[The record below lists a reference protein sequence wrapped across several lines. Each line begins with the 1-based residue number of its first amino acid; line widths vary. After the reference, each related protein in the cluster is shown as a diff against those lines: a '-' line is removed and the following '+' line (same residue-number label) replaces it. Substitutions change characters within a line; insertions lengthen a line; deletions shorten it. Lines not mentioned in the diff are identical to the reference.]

1 MEFRHIKS
9 FLEIARTGSFSR
21 AASTLAIAQP
31 ALSRRIRELEQDLK
45 APLFHRNGRG
55 VILTTV
61 GELFLVH
68 AQKIVDNMAQAE
80 AEIAAFCGE
89 LQGTITLG
97 LPPSVSIVLLKPL
110 ITRINRDYPRILL
123 RAREG
128 YSVSVLEWLQT
139 GQADLAII
147 YGAAASGN
155 VLSETLLVEELV
167 LVHHPSLRTGLSPI
181 SGADLA
187 SIPLVMAARPNSLRV
202 LVERRMADFGH
213 KLNFRYEVE
222 SMPTIKD
229 LVADGIVSTILPFGS
244 VMREVAEG
252 KLQTSPIACPH
263 ITREMALATA
273 ANRPIDK
280 TMRTVIR
287 VIHEVVLDNMAAFP
301 RTEHR
306 QN

>member
-1 MEFRHIKS
+1 
-9 FLEIARTGSFSR
+9 
-21 AASTLAIAQP
+21 
-31 ALSRRIRELEQDLK
+31 
-45 APLFHRNGRG
+45 
-55 VILTTV
+55 
-61 GELFLVH
+61 
-68 AQKIVDNMAQAE
+68 
-80 AEIAAFCGE
+80 
-89 LQGTITLG
+89 
-97 LPPSVSIVLLKPL
+97 
-110 ITRINRDYPRILL
+110 L

-128 YSVSVLEWLQT
+128 YSISVLEWLQT